1 MDYTEGKMGRVFI
14 VRVDHDEDVLIELQ
28 DLAEN
33 ENIKSAFFYMLGAA
47 GSADVVTGPKEK
59 CLPPEVNMTSFHDAR
74 ELLGAGNI
82 FFEDGKPKVHVH
94 AAAGN
99 KNDIVMGCLRNHIE
113 VFMVMEI
120 VIFEITGITA
130 ERVYDKDIGFSPLR
144 FYQ

>member
-14 VRVDHDEDVLIELQ
+14 VRVDHDEDILIELQ
-28 DLAEN
+28 DLARN

-59 CLPPEVNMTSFHDAR
+59 CLPPDVDMTEFDDAR

-82 FFEDGKPKVHVH
+82 FLQDGIPKIHLH

-99 KNDIVMGCLRNHIE
+99 KSGMIMGCLRNHTE

-120 VIFEITGITA
+120 VIFEISGITA
-130 ERVYDKDIGFSPLR
+130 ERVLDKDIGFSPLR

>member
-14 VRVDHDEDVLIELQ
+14 VRVDHDEDILIELQ
-28 DLAEN
+28 DLAKN

-59 CLPPEVNMTSFHDAR
+59 SLPPDVDMTSFDDAR
-74 ELLGAGNI
+74 ELLGTGNI
-82 FFEDGKPKVHVH
+82 FLQDGSPKIHLH

-99 KNDIVMGCLRNHIE
+99 RNGMIMGCLRNHTE